1 MPTIR
6 TPDGRRLRVPD
17 NATPEQINAVLQSI
31 GAAPKAD
38 FSDVESR
45 VDASGPERTTGQKIK
60 HDLGLST
67 RNVVEGT
74 ADLVGLF
81 VDPFIH
87 AANWLGEKGPT
98 TKSLITGVPE
108 RRWERQA
115 TTREGWGQLLDKAG
129 VPRPETA
136 SERVQSDAGRA
147 LTGVGLTLGL
157 GSALN
162 GLPRLQQFLT
172 AAPKTQIA
180 GAATGA
186 GAAGVAREAGLPVP
200 VQVGAGI
207 AGGLSPAAGSSLL
220 SLANGA
226 GRQVIRSTVSPFTGK
241 GVDQAVGTVL
251 RGSALHP
258 ERLSVPGPS
267 AIPGVSRTLAEE
279 TLDPGIAQLQR
290 AVSARRG
297 AEFDQMRRA
306 NNVARS
312 EAIGGIAGDRAAME
326 AAERARATTANPLRT
341 EAMKIDGVDT
351 SRLLSQIKRLE
362 NAQTGRPAVQK
373 ALTDVRS
380 LLTREVGEAERKKDA
395 LSALAGFAENGRKSA
410 ADLAAA
416 KAAMTMIRRG
426 EMPSG
431 AFTSKTGQEALKSAQ
446 KAFARETVGHDR
458 VAVLDNVRK
467 TIGDMLGGKYGGDS
481 AAALA
486 GSRELMAVKNQLDR
500 VLAKQAPK
508 YGEYIEAYK
517 QGSKPINRM
526 QLGESLLDSGTG
538 ATLDPVTGAYQIQPG
553 AFGRQVKDLDR
564 VAQKATGFNKAKAS
578 DILSQK
584 DFATIG
590 AVNDDLSRQVFADT
604 AARGSGSDSF
614 QKFMTQGDIL
624 GAVQELGFSVPG
636 SGLLR
641 MLGKAG
647 TDRVN
652 ARLAE
657 ALTNPGEA
665 RRILEQATPVER
677 RVIEEALQR
686 LQAAPGS
693 VTSAYTSSK
702 EN

>member
-1 MPTIR
+1 MAGPWEKYQQADVPADGPWAKYGKKTQDKQPE
-6 TPDGRRLRVPD
+6 TPAGDRV
-17 NATPEQINAVLQSI
+17 
-31 GAAPKAD
+31 K
-38 FSDVESR
+38 R
-45 VDASGPERTTGQKIK
+45 
-60 HDLGLST
+60 DLGLSA
-67 RNVVEGT
+67 RNVVEGA

-81 VDPFIH
+81 ADPFIH
-87 AANWLGEKGPT
+87 AYNWAGEKGPT
-98 TKSLITGVPE
+98 TKSLITGHPE

-115 TTREGWGQLLDKAG
+115 TTREGWGQILDKFG

-136 SERVQSDAGRA
+136 SERVQADAGRA

-157 GSALN
+157 GSMAT

-186 GAAGVAREAGLPVP
+186 AAAGAAREAGLPVP

-207 AGGLSPAAGSSLL
+207 VGGLAPATGSSLA
-220 SLANGA
+220 SLAAGA
-226 GRQVIRSTVSPFTGK
+226 GRQVVRSTISPFTSK

-258 ERLSVPGPS
+258 ERLGIPAPS
-267 AIPGVSRTLAEE
+267 ANAGVSRSLAEE

-290 AVSARRG
+290 TVAARRG
-297 AEFDQMRRA
+297 AEFDQMRRT
-306 NNVARS
+306 NNMARS
-312 EAIGGIAGDRAAME
+312 EALGGIAGDRAAME
-326 AAERARATTANPLRT
+326 AAERARDTAANPLRA
-341 EAMKIDGVDT
+341 EAMRGPDVDT
-351 SRLLSQIKRLE
+351 SRLSSQIKRLE
-362 NAQTGRPAVQK
+362 AGQEGRPAVQNALRDVRKLITPETK
-373 ALTDVRS
+373 ALDPLLFNAGSKMPVRQ
-380 LLTREVGEAERKKDA
+380 LDKV
-395 LSALAGFAENGRKSA
+395 
-410 ADLAAA
+410 
-416 KAAMTMIRRG
+416 RR
-426 EMPSG
+426 
-431 AFTSKTGQEALKSAQ
+431 
-446 KAFARETVGHDR
+446 
-458 VAVLDNVRK
+458 

-526 QLGESLLDSGTG
+526 QLGETLLDSGTG

-553 AFGRQVKDLDR
+553 AFGRQVKDLDK

-578 DILSQK
+578 DILDEQ

-647 TDRVN
+647 ADRVN

-657 ALTNPGEA
+657 ALANPAEA

-693 VTSAYTSSK
+693 VTSAYSSSK